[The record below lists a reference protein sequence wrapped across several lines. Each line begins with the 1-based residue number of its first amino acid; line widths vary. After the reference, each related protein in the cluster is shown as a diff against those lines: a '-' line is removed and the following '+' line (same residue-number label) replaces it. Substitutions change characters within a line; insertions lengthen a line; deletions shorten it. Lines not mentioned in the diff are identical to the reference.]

1 MKSSFKKKSLK
12 ASLMEKDDL
21 KNQFSSCRN
30 QYSAVKTTKE
40 YIGEIMP
47 DDVTEMKSIIPDKQI
62 KKIEL
67 SMNDCDKIEEI
78 ITDFA
83 EFQTK
88 HYRNRN
94 LYERKCTN
102 ALNNIKDI
110 KQQFQDED
118 VKENDQKITFDKDAV
133 KPLISFTYDA
143 LEKSYNALQQKL
155 NNENKKEEEKEEDK
169 KESTKTD
176 KKKKKTTHRRV
187 KSQDDISDKY
197 EVNKKSV
204 EESVDND
211 TRKKQRRGQED
222 VACRCGIF

>member
-1 MKSSFKKKSLK
+1 
-12 ASLMEKDDL
+12 MEKDDL

-47 DDVTEMKSIIPDKQI
+47 DDVTEMKSIIPKERKGI
-62 KKIEL
+62 IEL
-67 SMNDCDKIEEI
+67 SMNDCNKIEEI

-94 LYERKCTN
+94 LYERKCTK
-102 ALNNIKDI
+102 ALNNIEDI

-143 LEKSYNALQQKL
+143 LEKSYNVLQGGL
-155 NNENKKEEEKEEDK
+155 NNENEKEEDK

-187 KSQDDISDKY
+187 KSQDDISDQY
-197 EVNKKSV
+197 EVDKKSV

-211 TRKKQRRGQED
+211 TTKKRRRGQED

>member
-1 MKSSFKKKSLK
+1 MANS
-12 ASLMEKDDL
+12 
-21 KNQFSSCRN
+21 RN
-30 QYSAVKTTKE
+30 
-40 YIGEIMP
+40 
-47 DDVTEMKSIIPDKQI
+47 
-62 KKIEL
+62 
-67 SMNDCDKIEEI
+67 
-78 ITDFA
+78 FW
-83 EFQTK
+83 
-88 HYRNRN
+88 
-94 LYERKCTN
+94 
-102 ALNNIKDI
+102 
-110 KQQFQDED
+110 
-118 VKENDQKITFDKDAV
+118 
-133 KPLISFTYDA
+133 PLISFTYDA